1 MVVATSAR
9 SRLRTNPLPLVC
21 AVLAGSVALGFG
33 LLAVPSGDA
42 PSHLFQTWLYSHG
55 GFEVW
60 NNYWY
65 AGRYE
70 FVNYSVFYYPLA
82 AYLGQLGVLVPAA
95 ALLGAGFALACGGEW
110 GRAARGPSIAFAITG
125 PFIMMSAGVYPFLA
139 GAACGL
145 LALALIG
152 RRQRAA
158 FAVAVFATLAFSPL
172 AFAILCAL
180 LAGALLGQAQPHL
193 AIRRHRVAVAAV
205 VAVFLTGVFMQ
216 RAFPSSGWYAYDLA
230 DAAIVLVFSLAGL
243 WVTGTSPRARSLRML
258 FAAYLALNLIAFLL
272 EGPVGS
278 NPNRLF
284 AIAGAPMLWLAA
296 NIGPRRS
303 RLVVIP
309 LIAACVAV
317 QVGPQVRDAYSAW
330 TNPAAKAS
338 YWKPAIA
345 FLQEHAQDVSG
356 YRVQAVATWG
366 HWDAYYIAGQRVPLA
381 RGWFRQEDF
390 PQNSVLYDRN
400 LTAVAYQSWLRSVG
414 VRYVLLPDAPLDF
427 SSTGEARLLR
437 SGRSGLVVVG
447 RTKHW
452 TFYEL
457 PEATPIVTAPPG
469 IEGKLVSLDQQNV
482 ELWTS
487 APGTYVVRVRYSP
500 YWRAVPSWTCISK
513 APGGMTKITVP
524 TRGYVK
530 LAVEPDAGA
539 VAANTVSD
547 SAHEC

>member
-1 MVVATSAR
+1 MVAASTAR

-21 AVLAGSVALGFG
+21 AVVAGSVALAVG
-33 LLAVPSGDA
+33 LLTTPGGDA

-82 AYLGQLGVLVPAA
+82 AHLGQLGVLVPAA
-95 ALLGAGFALACGGEW
+95 ALIGAAFNLACGREW
-110 GRAARGPSIAFAITG
+110 GRAARGPSIAFAITA
-125 PFIMMSAGVYPFLA
+125 PLVMMLGGVYPFMA

-152 RRQRAA
+152 RGQRTA
-158 FAVAVFATLAFSPL
+158 FAIAVFATLAFSPL
-172 AFAILCAL
+172 SFAILCAL
-180 LAGALLGQAQPHL
+180 LAGTLLGQAQPHL
-193 AIRRHRVAVAAV
+193 TLRRHWVAFAAV

-216 RAFPSSGWYAYDLA
+216 RAFPSSGWYAYDLG

-243 WVTGTSPRARSLRML
+243 WVTGTSPRARALRML

-272 EGPVGS
+272 EGPIGS
-278 NPNRLF
+278 NPTRLF

-296 NIGPRRS
+296 NLGPRRS
-303 RLVVIP
+303 RLVVFP
-309 LIAACVAV
+309 LIAVCVAV

-330 TNPAAKAS
+330 NNPAAKAA
-338 YWKPAIA
+338 YWRPAIQ
-345 FLQEHAQDVSG
+345 FLEQHSREVAG
-356 YRVQAVATWG
+356 YRVEAVSTWG

-400 LTAVAYQSWLRSVG
+400 LTAEAYQGWLRSLG
-414 VRYVLLPDAPLDF
+414 VRYVLLPDVPLDF

-437 SGRSGLVVVG
+437 SGRSGLVVVK
-447 RTKHW
+447 RTAHW

-469 IEGKLVSLDQQNV
+469 LEGKLVTFGQQKV
-482 ELWTS
+482 EIWAS
-487 APGTYVVRVRYSP
+487 APGTYVLRVRYSP
-500 YWRAVPSWTCISK
+500 YWRAVPSWTCVSE
-513 APGGMTKITVP
+513 APGGMTAVTVP
-524 TRGYVK
+524 TRGYVA
-530 LAVEPDAGA
+530 LDIEPDPGSM
-539 VAANTVSD
+539 AANTVS
-547 SAHEC
+547 SAAHTC